1 MGEVRMNRSNYF
13 NYIEEK
19 LNILSYRIKSRGK
32 INLLDLNIYSET
44 FFAELMNRL
53 LGYELENINVIKQ
66 NTEGIDLVDN
76 KNKVIVQV
84 SATSSKQKIE
94 NSLAKKIF
102 EDYSG
107 FGFKFVAISGDA
119 DKLRAQTFANPYKV
133 IFSPLND
140 IYDIKSLLNIVL
152 NMQISAQRGLYEFLK
167 DELGSCV
174 DIVKV
179 DSNLASIINILSQE
193 DLSGIVDSPEINS
206 FEILRKIEFNDL
218 LTVQPAIDDYKIYYS
233 RLDEK
238 YKEFDKQG
246 ANKSLSV
253 LAVIRKQYI
262 RLLGENVAPNELFF
276 SIIDN
281 LIELIMSSKN
291 YVEIPYEELEMCVTI
306 LVVDAFIRCKIFKN
320 PEGYNHVIT

>member
-1 MGEVRMNRSNYF
+1 MNRSHYF

-19 LNILSYRIKSRGK
+19 LNILSYRIKNRGK

-44 FFAELMNRL
+44 FFAELMNYL
-53 LGYELENINVIKQ
+53 LGYELKNINVIKQ

-76 KNKVIVQV
+76 KNKIIVQV
-84 SATSSKQKIE
+84 SATCSKQKIE
-94 NSLAKKIF
+94 NSLAKNIL
-102 EDYSG
+102 ENYSG
-107 FGFKFVAISGDA
+107 FNFKFIAISGDA
-119 DKLRAQTFANPYKV
+119 DKLKQQTFTNPYEV
-133 IFSPLND
+133 LFSPLND
-140 IYDIKSLLNIVL
+140 IYDVRSLLNLVL
-152 NMQISAQRGLYEFLK
+152 NMQISNQRKLYEFLK
-167 DELGSCV
+167 DELGNSV

-179 DSNLASIINILSQE
+179 DSNLATIINILSQE
-193 DLSGIVDSPEINS
+193 DLTGIVDSPEINS

-218 LTVQPAIDDYKIYYS
+218 LIVQPTIDDYKIYYS

-253 LAVIRKQYI
+253 LAIIQKQYI
-262 RLLGENVAPNELFF
+262 QLLGESMEPYEMFF

-281 LIELIMSSKN
+281 LIEFIMSSKN
-291 YVEIPYEELEMCVTI
+291 YVEIPYEELEMCVSI

>member
-1 MGEVRMNRSNYF
+1 MNRSNYF

-76 KNKVIVQV
+76 KNRVIVQV

-107 FGFKFVAISGDA
+107 FGFKFIAISGDA
-119 DKLRAQTFANPYKV
+119 DKLRTQTFVNPYKV
-133 IFSPLND
+133 IFSPSND

-152 NMQISAQRGLYEFLK
+152 NMQISVQRGLYEFLK
-167 DELGSCV
+167 DELGSFV

-218 LTVQPAIDDYKIYYS
+218 LTVQPTIDDYKIYYS

-262 RLLGENVAPNELFF
+262 KLLGHL
-276 SIIDN
+276 
-281 LIELIMSSKN
+281 
-291 YVEIPYEELEMCVTI
+291 
-306 LVVDAFIRCKIFKN
+306 
-320 PEGYNHVIT
+320 